1 MSENKILLEVQDLKK
16 YFPVKGTK
24 GPGVQAVSYTHLV
37 PFTPDGRV
45 DLARCRWD
53 GR

>member
-24 GPGVQAVSYTHLV
+24 GPGVQAVESV
-37 PFTPDGRV
+37 
-45 DLARCRWD
+45 
-53 GR
+53 